1 MAIHLKTGNIN
12 NKDRVMDIE
21 KYLKDRVE
29 DQLHHYE
36 SAANKAKKKHVRIQ
50 TTIIILGLL
59 VPVIINIP
67 NQLSI
72 LGDIQG
78 FVKGIVTVMSLSLA
92 ILTGIS
98 NLRKYG
104 DLWLSYRMTEELIK
118 HEKFLFLTSSG
129 TYYENEKAA
138 NDFVQ
143 TVESII
149 SSEHN
154 KFRSIIEEAKRPVSP
169 QK

>member
-1 MAIHLKTGNIN
+1 
-12 NKDRVMDIE
+12 MDIE
-21 KYLKDRVE
+21 QYLADRVE
-29 DQLHHYE
+29 DQLGYYE
-36 SAANKAKKKHVRIQ
+36 KAANNAKIKHIWIQ
-50 TTIIILGLL
+50 TTIIIISLL
-59 VPVIINIP
+59 VPVIANLP
-67 NQLSI
+67 SPWGI

-78 FVKGIVTVMSLSLA
+78 NIKATVTILSLSLA
-92 ILTGIS
+92 VLTGIS
-98 NLRKYG
+98 NFRKYG
-104 DLWLSYRMTEELIK
+104 DLWLTYRMTEELIK

-129 TYYENEKAA
+129 AYHDSDKAA